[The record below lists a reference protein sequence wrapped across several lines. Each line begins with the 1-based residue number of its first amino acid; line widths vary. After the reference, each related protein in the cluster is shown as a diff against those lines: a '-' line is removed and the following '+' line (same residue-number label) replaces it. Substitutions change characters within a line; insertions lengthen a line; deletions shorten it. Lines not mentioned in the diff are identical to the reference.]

1 LAGIFTAV
9 SFLFD
14 IRALALKTAT
24 GAVAL
29 GLDPTSILT
38 GGGPGGTIPQRIL
51 TFVEKKMSEK
61 PRGWTLSENNNT

>member
-14 IRALALKTAT
+14 IRAPALKTAT

-38 GGGPGGTIPQRIL
+38 GGGPGGTIPQLIL
-51 TFVEKKMSEK
+51 TFVEKK
-61 PRGWTLSENNNT
+61 